1 MSYRKFCNNVKKVIS
16 FRICLITL
24 KFENCDMDLTV
35 TGFSPYIHSILI
47 KEYSLIDVSYLL
59 IAITLKYFS
68 NINNLNKEIY
78 LNSFSWMM
86 LLITF
91 LQDIIQFP
99 VLPKLFSN
107 NEVNENLL

>member
-47 KEYSLIDVSYLL
+47 KEYSL
-59 IAITLKYFS
+59 
-68 NINNLNKEIY
+68 NKEIY